1 MFRVVPVDAY
11 LNHFASD
18 RSHMIN
24 KKGEWQA
31 PPPSYAPIG
40 AAGQENNLKEYLRF
54 DPAGMRSDPNSI
66 YGQILSKHGLSSAD
80 FSTFP

>member
-1 MFRVVPVDAY
+1 MFRVVPVDAF
-11 LNHFASD
+11 LNHFGSD

-31 PPPSYAPIG
+31 PPPPYAPIG
-40 AAGQENNLKEYLRF
+40 AGQHNNLKEYLRF
-54 DPAGMRSDPNSI
+54 DQAAMRGDPNNSI
-66 YGQILSKHGLSSAD
+66 YGQILSKQQLASAD